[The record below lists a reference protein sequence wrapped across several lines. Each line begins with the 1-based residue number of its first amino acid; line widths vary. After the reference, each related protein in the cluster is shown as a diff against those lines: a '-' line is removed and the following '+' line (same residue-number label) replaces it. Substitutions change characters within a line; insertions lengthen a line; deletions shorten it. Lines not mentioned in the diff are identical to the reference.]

1 MGMVLLLAWGAALW
15 CGTASPARTRVFRW
29 VMACALAFSMLTQL
43 WLLWLDGLLT
53 LETGLPLHLCGLFGV
68 FSIPMLLWR
77 APAALYE
84 LSAFLAGPAAA
95 VTLLFPAVMP
105 CSHPQLM
112 RFAFLQL
119 HALVA
124 LVPLYF
130 FRTGKPLP
138 RNPRRA
144 LVLGNGY
151 LVAVSAFNRIAHTN
165 YLFLRAVPAA
175 TPLAVLRSPGGAYYI
190 CALEMLCML
199 VFVWLDRLY
208 GRVNAY
214 CRK

>member
-1 MGMVLLLAWGAALW
+1 MGIALLLAWGVAVW
-15 CGTASPARTRVFRW
+15 RGTASPARARAFGW
-29 VMACALAFSMLTQL
+29 LAACALAFSMLTQL
-43 WLLWLDGLLT
+43 WLLGLDGLLT

-68 FSIPMLLWR
+68 LSIPMLIGR
-77 APAALYE
+77 VPAALYE
-84 LSAFLAGPAAA
+84 LLAFLAAPAAA
-95 VTLLFPAVMP
+95 VTLLFPAVMR

-124 LVPLYF
+124 LMPLYF

-138 RNPRRA
+138 RDPRRA

-151 LVAVSAFNRIAHTN
+151 LVAVSAFNRAANTN
-165 YLFLRAVPAA
+165 YLFLSAAPAG
-175 TPLAVLRSPGGAYYI
+175 TPLAALRTQGGAYYI
-190 CALEMLCML
+190 CALEIMCML
-199 VFVWLDRLY
+199 VFAWLDKLY
-208 GRVNAY
+208 GRINAY